1 MGQLFDVSYMIRS
14 FPVLLA
20 SLPITLIITAVA
32 TVCGF
37 IIGIFVALV
46 RVRRIPILRQLAVV
60 YVSFMRGTPF
70 LVQLFLVYFG
80 LPELL
85 MHLGVNVRNIPGLT
99 YVFLVFSLYVGA
111 YSGEIIRSAIGAV
124 SPGERE
130 AALSLGMTT
139 WQVYSR
145 VVLPQAFRLAVPPL
159 VNTIIGTVKGTSLI
173 VNVGVI
179 DIMRR
184 ADLMGGN
191 SQRNLELYV
200 DVAIIYGILIV
211 LISLLGRL
219 WERHYRIDN
228 DRLDNRAATD
238 V

>member
-1 MGQLFDVSYMIRS
+1 M
-14 FPVLLA
+14 
-20 SLPITLIITAVA
+20 
-32 TVCGF
+32 
-37 IIGIFVALV
+37 
-46 RVRRIPILRQLAVV
+46 
-60 YVSFMRGTPF
+60 
-70 LVQLFLVYFG
+70 
-80 LPELL
+80 
-85 MHLGVNVRNIPGLT
+85 
-99 YVFLVFSLYVGA
+99 
-111 YSGEIIRSAIGAV
+111 
-124 SPGERE
+124 
-130 AALSLGMTT
+130 
-139 WQVYSR
+139 
-145 VVLPQAFRLAVPPL
+145 
-159 VNTIIGTVKGTSLI
+159 KGTSLI